1 MEPGHTAVDGL
12 AEAVADG
19 SAVDWDLAES
29 NAGSPK
35 ERKVIQQLRRLA
47 SVSATVRAQA
57 ALWGPLQIR
66 GEVGRGSFGVV
77 YRAWDPRL
85 EREVALK
92 LIENRT
98 TATVLKE
105 GRLLARIRHPNVV
118 TVFGADEF
126 GGRAGIWM
134 EFLTGRTLNA
144 IVDEQGPFG
153 PHEAALIGRDVCR
166 ALAAVHGQGVVHR
179 DITAKNVMREAG
191 GRTVL
196 MDFGTGDQ
204 IAADGGAAP
213 LAGTPLYLAPEVL
226 TGAPSTAASD
236 IYSLGVLLYY
246 LASGEFPVV
255 AASLEEL
262 RDAHAAG
269 KRTAVRDARP
279 DLQAAFVQAVE
290 RALDADP
297 ANRYHSAGAFEAALG
312 RVLST
317 DATRGP
323 CLAVLPFINLSADR
337 DNEYFSDG
345 LTEELIN
352 VLSAIDGLRV
362 VSRTSAFEFKGKAL
376 NVRTIGDQLGASAAL
391 EGGVRRAGDRLR
403 ITVQLVN
410 VSDGLQLWG
419 TRFDREMTDI
429 FAVQDEIARTIAHT
443 LEVWF
448 AGASPEPLVR
458 SSTRDIEAYQSY
470 LRGRFHWNKRSSEG
484 FDKAREFFEA
494 ALARDPR
501 YAPAYAGLADYYIS
515 VASWGLAEP
524 DTAWST
530 AHEMATEA
538 LRMDPSLAEAHIS
551 VAAFRTY
558 YEWNWFEGDREFRRA
573 LELNPGDTNARVQY
587 ATQLIQR
594 GKLEEARQEM
604 QRALELDPLSATVN
618 TYVAGVAYYARRY
631 DESLQLCHKALD
643 LAPDDIELHCVLA
656 LTYEGQ
662 RKFDEAIATFE
673 RARVLSHDYPLVV
686 ASLAATYARA
696 GRRQKALDLVQQMR
710 DMEKDRYVPPIAWAW
725 VHVANGDLD
734 QAFVCLEQAVAAHD
748 ILVCYLAVGPAY
760 DALRSDPR
768 FPGLLR
774 RVGLDATQALEV
786 S

>member
-1 MEPGHTAVDGL
+1 MQSGHTAVFGL

-29 NAGSPK
+29 NAGSPE
-35 ERKVIQQLRRLA
+35 ERQVIQQLRRLA
-47 SVSATVRAQA
+47 SVTTMARAQA
-57 ALWGPLQIR
+57 ASWGPLQIR
-66 GEVGRGSFGVV
+66 SEVGRGTFGVV

-118 TVFGADEF
+118 TVFGADDF
-126 GGRAGIWM
+126 NGCPGIWM
-134 EFLTGRTLNA
+134 EFLTGRTLKA

-153 PHEAALIGRDVCR
+153 PHEVALVGREVCR

-196 MDFGTGDQ
+196 MDFGTGEH
-204 IAADGGAAP
+204 IDGSVAP

-226 TGAPSTAASD
+226 AGAASTTASD
-236 IYSLGVLLYY
+236 VYSLGVLLYY
-246 LASGEFPVV
+246 LVSGEFPVV

-262 RDAHAAG
+262 RDAYAAG
-269 KRTAVRDARP
+269 KRSALRDVRP
-279 DLQAAFVQAVE
+279 DLPTVVVQAIE
-290 RALDADP
+290 RALEADP
-297 ANRYHSAGAFEAALG
+297 ASRYHSAGAFEAALG

-317 DATRGP
+317 DAARTP
-323 CLAVLPFINLSADR
+323 CLAVLPFSNLSADR

-352 VLSAIDGLRV
+352 VLSQIEGLRV

-376 NVRTIGDQLGASAAL
+376 NVRTIGDQLGASAVL
-391 EGGVRRAGDRLR
+391 EGGVRRAGERLR
-403 ITVQLVN
+403 ITIQLVN
-410 VSDGLQLWG
+410 VSDGLQLWA

-429 FAVQDEIARTIAHT
+429 FAIQDEIARTIAHT
-443 LEVWF
+443 LEVWLT
-448 AGASPEPLVR
+448 GTHPEPLVKG
-458 SSTRDIEAYQSY
+458 STRDIEAYQLY
-470 LRGRFHWNKRSSEG
+470 LRGRFHWNQRSSEG

-494 ALARDPR
+494 ARARDPR
-501 YAPAYAGLADYYIS
+501 YALAYAGLADYYIS
-515 VASWGLAEP
+515 VASWGLTQP
-524 DTAWST
+524 DAAWST
-530 AHEMATEA
+530 AHEMATQA
-538 LRMDPSLAEAHIS
+538 LRIDPSLAEAHVS

-594 GKLEEARQEM
+594 GKLDEAEQHMR
-604 QRALELDPLSATVN
+604 RALELDPLSATVN
-618 TYVAGVAYYARRY
+618 TYVAGVAYYTRQY
-631 DESLQLCHKALD
+631 DRSLQLCQKALD

-662 RKFDEAIATFE
+662 GRFDDAIATFE

-686 ASLAATYARA
+686 ASLAATYAK
-696 GRRQKALDLVQQMR
+696 GGQRQAALDLVQQMR
-710 DMEKDRYVPPIAWAW
+710 DMEKEGYVPPIAWAW
-725 VHVANGDLD
+725 VHVACGDLD
-734 QAFVCLEQAVAAHD
+734 QAFVCLEHAVAAHD
-748 ILVCYLAVGPAY
+748 ILVCYLAVGPVY
-760 DALRSDPR
+760 DSLRSDPR

-774 RVGLDATQALEV
+774 RVGLDTPQALEV

>member
-1 MEPGHTAVDGL
+1 MQSGHTAVFGL

-19 SAVDWDLAES
+19 SVVDWDLAES
-29 NAGSPK
+29 NAGSPE
-35 ERKVIQQLRRLA
+35 ERQVIQQLRRLA
-47 SVSATVRAQA
+47 SVTTLVRTQA
-57 ALWGPLQIR
+57 ASWGPLQIR
-66 GEVGRGSFGVV
+66 GEVGRGTFGVV

-118 TVFGADEF
+118 TVFGADDF
-126 GGRAGIWM
+126 DGRAGIWM
-134 EFLTGRTLNA
+134 EFLTGRTLKA

-153 PHEAALIGRDVCR
+153 PHEAALVGREVCR

-196 MDFGTGDQ
+196 MDFGTGER
-204 IAADGGAAP
+204 IDGDGRVAP

-226 TGAPSTAASD
+226 TGAASTAASD
-236 IYSLGVLLYY
+236 VYSLGVLLYY
-246 LASGEFPVV
+246 LVSGEFPIV
-255 AASLEEL
+255 ATSLEEL
-262 RDAHAAG
+262 RDAHCAG
-269 KRTAVRDARP
+269 KRTALRDVRP
-279 DLQAAFVQAVE
+279 DLPTVFVQAIE
-290 RALDADP
+290 RALEASP
-297 ANRYHSAGAFEAALG
+297 TGRYHTAGAFETALG
-312 RVLST
+312 RVLTT
-317 DATRGP
+317 DAARGP
-323 CLAVLPFINLSADR
+323 CLAVLPFTNLSADR

-345 LTEELIN
+345 LTDELIN
-352 VLSAIDGLRV
+352 VLSHIEGLRV

-376 NVRTIGDQLGASAAL
+376 NVRTIGDQLGASAVL
-391 EGGVRRAGDRLR
+391 EGGVRRSGDRLR

-410 VSDGLQLWG
+410 VSDGWQLWAS
-419 TRFDREMTDI
+419 RFDRQMTDI
-429 FAVQDEIARTIAHT
+429 FDIQEEIAHTIAHT
-443 LEVWF
+443 LEVRLTGGHP
-448 AGASPEPLVR
+448 APLVKG
-458 SSTRDIEAYQSY
+458 STRDMEAYQLY
-470 LRGRFHWNKRSSEG
+470 LRGRFHWNKRTSDG

-501 YAPAYAGLADYYIS
+501 YALAYAGLADYYIS
-515 VASWGLAEP
+515 VASWGLAQP
-524 DTAWST
+524 DAAWSD
-530 AHEMATEA
+530 AHKMASEA
-538 LRMDPSLAEAHIS
+538 LRLDPSLADAHVS
-551 VAAFRTY
+551 LAAFRTY
-558 YEWNWFEGDREFRRA
+558 YEWNWLDGEREFRRA

-594 GKLEEARQEM
+594 ARLDEAGQEM

-618 TYVAGVAYYARRY
+618 TYVAGVAYYARQY
-631 DESLQLCHKALD
+631 DDSLQLCHKALD

-662 RKFDEAIATFE
+662 RKFDDAIATFE
-673 RARVLSHDYPLVV
+673 RARVLSDDYPLVV

-696 GRRQKALDLVQQMR
+696 GQREKALDLMQRMR
-710 DMEKDRYVPPIAWAW
+710 DMEKERYVPPIAWAW
-725 VHVANGDLD
+725 VHVACGELD
-734 QAFVCLEQAVAAHD
+734 HAFVSLEQAVAAHD
-748 ILVCYLAVGPAY
+748 ILVCYLAVGPVY
-760 DALRSDPR
+760 DSLRSDPR

-774 RVGLDATQALEV
+774 RVGLDAPQALEV